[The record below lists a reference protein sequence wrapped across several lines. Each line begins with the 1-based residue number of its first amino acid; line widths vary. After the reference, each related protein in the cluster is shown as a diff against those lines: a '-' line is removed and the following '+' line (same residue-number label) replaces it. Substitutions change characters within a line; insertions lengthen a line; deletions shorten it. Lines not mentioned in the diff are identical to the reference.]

1 MSSTDRTIDK
11 VDIDTMVAL
20 KRQVHNLKRKL
31 KKSAQESH
39 KPERSQRQKT
49 RSRPTHSLLLQSVD
63 SSSSDSNKVRSLDER
78 KHPVRNLGKRSKG
91 DWSKAHVSTRHVN
104 RRYWELYNEVEGCSA
119 EIAVKNFKLGLA
131 PSSELRQALTRRP
144 AKNIQDLMSR
154 IEQYVRVEEDCSRTG
169 ALPGQARPLRRPSH
183 EKEAFNVM
191 DHKKKKYIA
200 VDRISEL
207 PDPLLQEIL
216 SFLPINQVVQST
228 ILSKRWKHMST
239 SIPVLF
245 YSGFYPSG
253 YCNFVEKTI
262 RSRSVK
268 KFSLADSMDKPNSAS
283 NVDRWISFLVKN
295 DVEELDLLCFR
306 GLSGRMYEL
315 PQSVI
320 RVLSGRMYQL
330 PQSVFDSK
338 SLSVFGDINITLPSL
353 RKLCLRDRMYQLP
366 QSVIRVLSGR
376 MYQLP
381 QSIFDSKSLTV
392 LTLDGYDQTIHKL
405 VAGCPVIQDMRFHRC
420 HELKSMKFEGLTNA
434 KSIVVEYNHGLEIV
448 ELEASNLYSLLIH
461 HHKRCEIKLASCN
474 NLKRLSLRVPN
485 TTDKWF
491 HDHLSQLPKIE
502 FLEIDD
508 CYMLERLKISS
519 HSLKTL
525 NLALS
530 GITLW
535 GKTLVEVDIDTP
547 NLCKLAY
554 RCSASIPFSLNAL
567 ALSEATYHEM
577 KPIAP
582 WNVEKIDFLANLES
596 FIGLEIVELVDSLLW
611 ISPLPEIMLIESFQG
626 DHIFQGLPCLGQRVG
641 EIGSPFLKPLPP
653 LKKPTRVPLRAIE
666 SEVSTP
672 SPMKQMEGTP
682 MAAKQWKI
690 KSQFTKSL
698 AFIRSTL
705 IVHQGGP

>member
-1 MSSTDRTIDK
+1 MK
-11 VDIDTMVAL
+11 
-20 KRQVHNLKRKL
+20 
-31 KKSAQESH
+31 
-39 KPERSQRQKT
+39 
-49 RSRPTHSLLLQSVD
+49 
-63 SSSSDSNKVRSLDER
+63 
-78 KHPVRNLGKRSKG
+78 
-91 DWSKAHVSTRHVN
+91 
-104 RRYWELYNEVEGCSA
+104 
-119 EIAVKNFKLGLA
+119 
-131 PSSELRQALTRRP
+131 
-144 AKNIQDLMSR
+144 
-154 IEQYVRVEEDCSRTG
+154 
-169 ALPGQARPLRRPSH
+169 

-216 SFLPINQVVQST
+216 SFLPINHVVQST

-239 SIPVLF
+239 SILVLF
-245 YSGFYPSG
+245 YSGFYPSSG

-283 NVDRWISFLVKN
+283 DVDRWISFLVKN

-306 GLSGRMYEL
+306 GLSGR
-315 PQSVI
+315 I
-320 RVLSGRMYQL
+320 YQL
-330 PQSVFDSK
+330 TQSVFNSK
-338 SLSVFGDINITLPSL
+338 SLTVLTLKWVKLHLTCGDININLPSL
-353 RKLCLRDRMYQLP
+353 RKLCLREVSTD
-366 QSVIRVLSGR
+366 
-376 MYQLP
+376 
-381 QSIFDSKSLTV
+381 
-392 LTLDGYDQTIHKL
+392 DQTIHKL
-405 VAGCPVIQDMRFHRC
+405 VVGCPVIQDMRFHRC

-461 HHKRCEIKLASCN
+461 HHRRCEIKLVSCN

-519 HSLKTL
+519 HSLKRL

-530 GITLW
+530 GFTLW

-577 KPIAP
+577 KPIAS
-582 WNVEKIDFLANLES
+582 WNVEKIYFLANLGNS
-596 FIGLEIVELVDSLLW
+596 RLLNLKN
-611 ISPLPEIMLIESFQG
+611 ISPKVILLSLI
-626 DHIFQGLPCLGQRVG
+626 
-641 EIGSPFLKPLPP
+641 
-653 LKKPTRVPLRAIE
+653 
-666 SEVSTP
+666 
-672 SPMKQMEGTP
+672 
-682 MAAKQWKI
+682 
-690 KSQFTKSL
+690 
-698 AFIRSTL
+698 
-705 IVHQGGP
+705 

>member
-1 MSSTDRTIDK
+1 MK
-11 VDIDTMVAL
+11 
-20 KRQVHNLKRKL
+20 
-31 KKSAQESH
+31 
-39 KPERSQRQKT
+39 
-49 RSRPTHSLLLQSVD
+49 
-63 SSSSDSNKVRSLDER
+63 
-78 KHPVRNLGKRSKG
+78 
-91 DWSKAHVSTRHVN
+91 
-104 RRYWELYNEVEGCSA
+104 
-119 EIAVKNFKLGLA
+119 
-131 PSSELRQALTRRP
+131 
-144 AKNIQDLMSR
+144 
-154 IEQYVRVEEDCSRTG
+154 
-169 ALPGQARPLRRPSH
+169 

-239 SIPVLF
+239 SIPVLL

-283 NVDRWISFLVKN
+283 NVDRWISFLVKK

-338 SLSVFGDINITLPSL
+338 SLSVFTLDGCKLHLTCGDINITLPSL

-392 LTLDGYDQTIHKL
+392 LTLDGCKLHLTCGDININLPSLRKLCLREVSIDDQTIHKL
-405 VAGCPVIQDMRFHRC
+405 VAGCPVIQDMRFHMC
-420 HELKSMKFEGLTNA
+420 HELKSMKFEGITNA
-434 KSIVVEYNHGLEIV
+434 KSIVVEYNHGLEIF

-554 RCSASIPFSLNAL
+554 CCSASIPFSLNAL

-582 WNVEKIDFLANLES
+582 WNVEKIEFLANLGNS
-596 FIGLEIVELVDSLLW
+596 RLLNLKN
-611 ISPLPEIMLIESFQG
+611 ISPKVILLSLI
-626 DHIFQGLPCLGQRVG
+626 
-641 EIGSPFLKPLPP
+641 
-653 LKKPTRVPLRAIE
+653 
-666 SEVSTP
+666 
-672 SPMKQMEGTP
+672 
-682 MAAKQWKI
+682 
-690 KSQFTKSL
+690 
-698 AFIRSTL
+698 
-705 IVHQGGP
+705 

>member
-1 MSSTDRTIDK
+1 VFIYMK
-11 VDIDTMVAL
+11 
-20 KRQVHNLKRKL
+20 
-31 KKSAQESH
+31 
-39 KPERSQRQKT
+39 
-49 RSRPTHSLLLQSVD
+49 
-63 SSSSDSNKVRSLDER
+63 
-78 KHPVRNLGKRSKG
+78 
-91 DWSKAHVSTRHVN
+91 
-104 RRYWELYNEVEGCSA
+104 
-119 EIAVKNFKLGLA
+119 
-131 PSSELRQALTRRP
+131 
-144 AKNIQDLMSR
+144 
-154 IEQYVRVEEDCSRTG
+154 
-169 ALPGQARPLRRPSH
+169 

-268 KFSLADSMDKPNSAS
+268 KFSLADSMYKPNSAS

-295 DVEELDLLCFR
+295 DVEELDLYWFR
-306 GLSGRMYEL
+306 G
-315 PQSVI
+315 
-320 RVLSGRMYQL
+320 LSGRMYQL
-330 PQSVFDSK
+330 PQSV
-338 SLSVFGDINITLPSL
+338 L
-353 RKLCLRDRMYQLP
+353 
-366 QSVIRVLSGR
+366 
-376 MYQLP
+376 
-381 QSIFDSKSLTV
+381 DSKSLTV
-392 LTLDGYDQTIHKL
+392 LTLDGCNLHLTCGDININLPSLRKLCLREVSTDDQTIHKL
-405 VAGCPVIQDMRFHRC
+405 VVGCTVIQDMTFHRC
-420 HELKSMKFEGLTNA
+420 HKLKSMKFEGLTNA

-461 HHKRCEIKLASCN
+461 HHKRCEIKLVSCN

-508 CYMLERLKISS
+508 CYVLERLKISS

-525 NLALS
+525 NLVLS

-554 RCSASIPFSLNAL
+554 RCSSSIPFSLNAL

-577 KPIAP
+577 MPIAP
-582 WNVEKIDFLANLES
+582 WNVEKIDFLANLGNS
-596 FIGLEIVELVDSLLW
+596 RLLNLKN
-611 ISPLPEIMLIESFQG
+611 ISPKVILLSLI
-626 DHIFQGLPCLGQRVG
+626 
-641 EIGSPFLKPLPP
+641 
-653 LKKPTRVPLRAIE
+653 
-666 SEVSTP
+666 
-672 SPMKQMEGTP
+672 
-682 MAAKQWKI
+682 
-690 KSQFTKSL
+690 
-698 AFIRSTL
+698 
-705 IVHQGGP
+705 